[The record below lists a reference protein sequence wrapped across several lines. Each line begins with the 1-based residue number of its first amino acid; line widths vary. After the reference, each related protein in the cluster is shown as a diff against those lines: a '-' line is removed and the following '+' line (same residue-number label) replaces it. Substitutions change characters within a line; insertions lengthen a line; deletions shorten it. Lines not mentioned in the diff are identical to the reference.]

1 MIPIY
6 QPYKSEKS
14 VGYAKDALESNWISS
29 QGKYLDSCKELFKRE
44 FGYKYCIFTNNGTT
58 ACHLLAEGL
67 KFKYPKIKNLVVPNN
82 VYVAAWNSFK
92 MSTDYNFIFLEPN
105 LGTWNAD
112 YNQLPQ
118 NLNPEDTAFLIVH
131 NVGNVVNVPE
141 LKRRFSDFV
150 FIEDACEG
158 LMGKYEGNF
167 TGTASFLSAFSF
179 FGNKNL
185 TSGEGGV
192 IVTEDEEA
200 FKYLNS
206 IKNQGAGGKS
216 RYIFERHGYNYRM
229 TNIQAAILQ
238 GQLEEIDV
246 IKWQK
251 ERIFNKYL
259 EELKYVPFVAP
270 QVIEDNTEHSN
281 WIFAIKITD
290 DNNWKKDLE
299 ISLFDQ
305 GIQTRPMFPPVNYHR
320 HYHDIKTNITNA
332 KTLYNSCIMLPSY
345 PDLTNNQ
352 ISFICDKIK
361 QFAK

>member
-14 VGYAKDALESNWISS
+14 IEYAKDALESNWISS
-29 QGKYLDSCKELFKRE
+29 QGKYLDSCKELFKSE
-44 FGYKYCIFTNNGTT
+44 FDYKYCIFTNNGTT

-105 LGTWNAD
+105 LETWNAD
-112 YNQLPQ
+112 YSQVG

-141 LKRRFSDFV
+141 LKRKFKNFI

-158 LMGKYEGNF
+158 LMGKYEGAF
-167 TGTASFLSAFSF
+167 TGSESFLSAFSF

-192 IVTEDEEA
+192 VVTKDEET

-216 RYIFERHGYNYRM
+216 RYIFERLGYNYRM

-238 GQLEEIDV
+238 GQLEEIRT
-246 IKWQK
+246 IRWQK
-251 ERIFNKYL
+251 QRIFNRYL
-259 EELKYVPFVAP
+259 EELKHVPFVAP
-270 QVIEDNTEHSN
+270 QATEHNTEHAN
-281 WIFAIKITD
+281 WIFAIKIID
-290 DNNWKKDLE
+290 DNQWKKDLE

-305 GIQTRPMFPPVNYHR
+305 GIQTRPMFPPVNYHK
-320 HYHDIKTNITNA
+320 HYHHIKTNITNA
-332 KTLYNSCIMLPSY
+332 KILYNSCIMLPSY

-361 QFAK
+361 NFAT